1 MDNNSTV
8 LHPEHYTAG
17 EIECI
22 DAIRASMGLEGF
34 ANYCKGNV
42 IKYVWRWET
51 KGGIQDLMK
60 AQVYLAWMVEAAQA
74 REAELDAYIEKLR
87 QKREAEA

>member
-1 MDNNSTV
+1 MDNKDSV

-22 DAIRASMGLEGF
+22 DAIRASMDKAGF
-34 ANYCKGNV
+34 CNYCKGNV
-42 IKYVWRWET
+42 LKYVWRWEQ

-60 AQVYLAWMVEAAQA
+60 AQVYLAWMVGAAQA

-87 QKREAEA
+87 QKKEAEA